1 MTVSSLSPD
10 KAVVGCVGLG
20 IMGAPAARNMRRAGY
35 GLRLFARRRETLSD
49 FADLPTLESP
59 KHLAAECDVVVVNVS
74 DTPDVEE
81 VALGD
86 NGIIAGMRPG
96 GMVIDMSTIA
106 PAAARRIAGRL
117 REKNIAFLD
126 APVSGGQQGA
136 IDGTLTMMVG
146 GEEDAFARALPLLQ
160 AMAKSITRIGDSGAG
175 QVAKMCNQ
183 IIIGAT
189 IEGVAEAIDLAQKTA
204 QTRRQFAARYW
215 ADLPEA
221 KCWKFTASGCWTTIS
236 PPASKRPCIKRT
248 CESHCKTAKKT
259 IARSPPQNCFPSG
272 CNNSSP
278 KMMVSWIPPPPIKLF
293 APRIDYKKSIRHR
306 QIRLLIGVIGGAD

>member
-1 MTVSSLSPD
+1 MTVSPLLPD

-35 GLRLFARRRETLSD
+35 GLRLFARRRETLGD
-49 FADLPTLESP
+49 FADLPALESP
-59 KHLAAECDVVVVNVS
+59 KRLAAECDVVVVNVS

-81 VALGD
+81 VVLGD

-106 PAAARRIAGRL
+106 PAAARRIAGWL
-117 REKNIAFLD
+117 REKDIAFLD

-189 IEGVAEAIDLAQKTA
+189 IEGVAEAMDLAQKNGA
-204 QTRRQFAARYW
+204 NAEAIRGALLGGFA
-215 ADLPEA
+215 
-221 KCWKFTASGCWTTIS
+221 G
-236 PPASKRPCIKRT
+236 SKVLEIHGKRMLDDNFAPGF
-248 CESHCKTAKKT
+248 KTALHQKDMR
-259 IARSPPQNCFPSG
+259 IALQNG
-272 CNNSSP
+272 EENSRP
-278 KMMVSWIPPPPIKLF
+278 LPAAKLF
-293 APRIDYKKSIRHR
+293 SQRLQELIAQNDGELDSAAAYKI
-306 QIRLLIGVIGGAD
+306 VCAED

>member
-1 MTVSSLSPD
+1 MTVSPLSPD

-189 IEGVAEAIDLAQKTA
+189 IEGVAEAMDLAQKNGA
-204 QTRRQFAARYW
+204 NAEAIRGALLGGFA
-215 ADLPEA
+215 
-221 KCWKFTASGCWTTIS
+221 G
-236 PPASKRPCIKRT
+236 SKVLEIHGKRMLDDNFAPGF
-248 CESHCKTAKKT
+248 KTALHQKDMR
-259 IARSPPQNCFPSG
+259 IALQNG
-272 CNNSSP
+272 EENSRP
-278 KMMVSWIPPPPIKLF
+278 LPAAKLF
-293 APRIDYKKSIRHR
+293 SQRLQQLIAQNDGELDSAAAYKI
-306 QIRLLIGVIGGAD
+306 VCAEAEGG

>member
-1 MTVSSLSPD
+1 MTVSPLSPD

-49 FADLPTLESP
+49 FADLPALESP

-189 IEGVAEAIDLAQKTA
+189 IEGVAEAMDLAQKNGA
-204 QTRRQFAARYW
+204 NAEAIRGALLGGFA
-215 ADLPEA
+215 
-221 KCWKFTASGCWTTIS
+221 G
-236 PPASKRPCIKRT
+236 SKVLEIHGKRMLDDNFAPGF
-248 CESHCKTAKKT
+248 KTALHQKDMR
-259 IARSPPQNCFPSG
+259 IALQNGEENHRPL
-272 CNNSSP
+272 P
-278 KMMVSWIPPPPIKLF
+278 AAKLF
-293 APRIDYKKSIRHR
+293 SQRLQQLIAQNDGELDSAAAYKI
-306 QIRLLIGVIGGAD
+306 VCAEAEGG